1 MKPIYAKI
9 LLKAY
14 PLLQKLADDLID
26 ERNKTAINSYKDPSP
41 AMEQCLKIMGITEKA
56 EMICTLKA
64 KITAA
69 LSSLTKDELTL
80 VDVRYFKK
88 KTATKDKTTF
98 ATDTKCRNYFRMQ
111 TRILMKLC
119 AKFNALG
126 LTSEVF
132 EEDYLP
138 MINLIHTLC
147 DEEMLRQKALKKP
160 TFSRQKVR
168 LPKED

>member
-14 PLLQKLADDLID
+14 PLLQKLADDLIE

-41 AMEQCLKIMGITEKA
+41 AMAQCLNIMEITEKA
-56 EMICTLKA
+56 EMICSLKA

-69 LSSLTKDELTL
+69 LGTLSNDELSL

-88 KTATKDKTTF
+88 KTSTKDKTAI
-98 ATDTKCRNYFRMQ
+98 ATDTKCRNYFRIQ

-119 AKFNALG
+119 AKFNKLG

-132 EEDYLP
+132 ESDYLP
-138 MINLIHTLC
+138 MINLIHTIY
-147 DEEMLRQKALKKP
+147 DEEKLREQNLKKP
-160 TFSRQKVR
+160 TFSRQKVK
-168 LPKED
+168 LPKGD